1 MWLTSNGMQIDRRA
15 AFQSYDKF
23 VTVYVYT
30 QCTALL
36 LLMDILL
43 VVLYVIL
50 VDNGFCDL

>member
-1 MWLTSNGMQIDRRA
+1 MQIDRRA
-15 AFQSYDKF
+15 AFQSYDRF
-23 VTVYVYT
+23 VIVYVYT
-30 QCTALL
+30 QFTTL